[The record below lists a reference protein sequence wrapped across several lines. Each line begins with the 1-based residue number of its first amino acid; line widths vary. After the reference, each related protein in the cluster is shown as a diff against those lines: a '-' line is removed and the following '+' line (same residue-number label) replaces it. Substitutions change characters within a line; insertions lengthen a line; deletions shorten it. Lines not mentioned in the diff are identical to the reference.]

1 MGNYILNVRQIDL
14 TPEDIEET
22 RTAMAAFRALGQDI
36 TNNDEKSP
44 AAGEGDDASESE
56 EGEYDC
62 QLCFCNYT
70 EDEITYLPCGHFLCT
85 RCMTNL
91 ITHAIDNG
99 QCASMTCVHSEDDV
113 RCTQAII
120 REVVE
125 AVAPEKLQ
133 KYSDRVEELRLKA
146 LGAIYCPNPDG
157 CTNRAGKQSQVVPE
171 SGTKHQRC
179 PECKYHF
186 CSNLKCKIMDPSLV
200 DNDMNITVFSPWH
213 AGRSC
218 AEYQAAVVTAAAL
231 GGGESKPC
239 PGVLANGRRCPEVIQ
254 KNDGCNHMTCATCK
268 HEFCWTCLHP
278 HTSPHRGNYN
288 AHRPPPAN
296 KEGECNGCGCAF
308 CGTNQVYAWGHR
320 FDRGDVFRI
329 EDRTHSVQA
338 LITSAPARHRA
349 WQERE
354 AQRYPS
360 PAVLV

>member
-1 MGNYILNVRQIDL
+1 
-14 TPEDIEET
+14 
-22 RTAMAAFRALGQDI
+22 
-36 TNNDEKSP
+36 
-44 AAGEGDDASESE
+44 
-56 EGEYDC
+56 
-62 QLCFCNYT
+62 
-70 EDEITYLPCGHFLCT
+70 
-85 RCMTNL
+85 MTNL

-186 CSNLKCKIMDPSLV
+186 CSNLKCKIMDPSLD

-278 HTSPHRGNYN
+278 HMNPHYGDESRGIHRYN
-288 AHRPPPAN
+288 AANPPPAN
-296 KEGECNGCGCAF
+296 TAGECNGCGCAI
-308 CGTNQVYAWGHR
+308 CGTERRYVWGFEFRRGRDFQLAAVDH
-320 FDRGDVFRI
+320 DRSRHELI
-329 EDRTHSVQA
+329 RT
-338 LITSAPARHRA
+338 APERHTA
-349 WQERE
+349 WQERQ
-354 AQRYPS
+354 AQMGNI
-360 PAVLV
+360 